1 MSLMNNRFFYFVEE
15 VSDLSVNGNSFNFVD
30 NYVSLG
36 IVDDFNAMLSF
47 NFFFAK
53 PTGEYAKLKEIL
65 ISYPMSKKIHRM

>member
-47 NFFFAK
+47 NFFLQNR
-53 PTGEYAKLKEIL
+53 PEN
-65 ISYPMSKKIHRM
+65 MQN